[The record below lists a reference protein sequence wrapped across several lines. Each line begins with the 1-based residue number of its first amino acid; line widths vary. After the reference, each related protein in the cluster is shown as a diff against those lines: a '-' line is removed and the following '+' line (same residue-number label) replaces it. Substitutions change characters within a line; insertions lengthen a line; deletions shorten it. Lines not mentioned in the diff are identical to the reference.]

1 MKPIQANIKHLRSLK
16 KLSQERFADDLGWTR
31 SMVGSY
37 EEGRSEPPIERLI
50 DLSNYFNIPIDILV
64 RKDLRKAK
72 DTSFIEIGN
81 KRVLFPVT
89 VNEDNED
96 LIEIIPA
103 KASAGY
109 LSGYDDPEYI
119 EQLQKIKL
127 PFLPTGTHRAFPI
140 KGDSMLPVKDGAFV
154 VAKYVENIN
163 DIKNGRTYIVLTKDD
178 GLVYKRVY
186 STDDENL
193 LLLSSDNKSYKPY
206 FDIDFSWKDRDDITE
221 FIFKTFKNTALITV
235 YNTFKFKASVRELG
249 KVFGLPKSEM
259 DNLTRGKFN
268 FNQLDQLSQLVLKY
282 SKYIEG
288 FPNYLGIHAGG
299 ILISEQPIHYYGAT
313 FMPPKGFPTTQF
325 DMVVA

>member
-1 MKPIQANIKHLRSLK
+1 MKNIQANIRHLRSLK
-16 KLSQERFADDLGWTR
+16 QLSQERFADELGWSR

-64 RKDLRKAK
+64 KNDLRRAK
-72 DTSFIEIGN
+72 DTSFIQVGS

-109 LSGYDDPEYI
+109 LEGYDDPEYI

-140 KGDSMLPVKDGAFV
+140 KGDSMLPVKDGSFI
-154 VAKYVENIN
+154 VAKFVESI
-163 DIKNGRTYIVLTKDD
+163 DEVRSGRTYIVLTKDN

-186 STDDENL
+186 LPEDDAINL
-193 LLLSSDNKSYKPY
+193 ILSSDNKTYQPY
-206 FDIDFSWKDRDDITE
+206 SVAKENVLELWE
-221 FIFKTFKNTALITV
+221 FTCCINTQE
-235 YNTFKFKASVRELG
+235 YDEKELKMSSIMQMFQEL
-249 KVFGLPKSEM
+249 KVELEAV
-259 DNLTRGKFN
+259 GKF
-268 FNQLDQLSQLVLKY
+268 
-282 SKYIEG
+282 
-288 FPNYLGIHAGG
+288 
-299 ILISEQPIHYYGAT
+299 
-313 FMPPKGFPTTQF
+313 
-325 DMVVA
+325 

>member
-1 MKPIQANIKHLRSLK
+1 MKPIQSNIKHLRALK
-16 KLSQERFADDLGWTR
+16 KLSQEHFADDLGWSR

-72 DTSFIEIGN
+72 DTSFIEVGN

-89 VNEDNED
+89 VNENNED

-140 KGDSMLPVKDGAFV
+140 KGDSMLPVKDGAFI
-154 VAKYVENIN
+154 VAKFVEDIN
-163 DIKNGRTYIVLTKDD
+163 DVKNGRTYIVLTKDD

-186 STDDENL
+186 NTDDSNA
-193 LLLSSDNKSYKPY
+193 LLLSSDNKAYKPY
-206 FDIDFSWKDRDDITE
+206 LVFKESILELWE
-221 FIFKTFKNTALITV
+221 FTCCINTQEYDEKELKLSSIMTMFQELKVELEA
-235 YNTFKFKASVRELG
+235 VR
-249 KVFGLPKSEM
+249 
-259 DNLTRGKFN
+259 
-268 FNQLDQLSQLVLKY
+268 QL
-282 SKYIEG
+282 
-288 FPNYLGIHAGG
+288 
-299 ILISEQPIHYYGAT
+299 
-313 FMPPKGFPTTQF
+313 
-325 DMVVA
+325 

>member
-31 SMVGSY
+31 SIVGSY

-72 DTSFIEIGN
+72 NTSFIEIGN

-96 LIEIIPA
+96 LIEVIPV
-103 KASAGY
+103 KATAGY

-140 KGDSMLPVKDGAFV
+140 KGDSMLPVKDGSYV
-154 VAKYVENIN
+154 VAKYLEDVN
-163 DIKNGRTYIVLTKDD
+163 DIKTGRTYIVLTKDD
-178 GLVYKRVY
+178 GLVYKRIY
-186 STDDENL
+186 ITDDDSV
-193 LLLSSDNKSYKPY
+193 LLLSSDNKSYEPY
-206 FDIDFSWKDRDDITE
+206 LIPKETILELWE
-221 FIFKTFKNTALITV
+221 FTCCINTQE
-235 YNTFKFKASVRELG
+235 YDEKELKLSSIMSMFQEL
-249 KVFGLPKSEM
+249 KVELEAIK
-259 DNLTRGKFN
+259 
-268 FNQLDQLSQLVLKY
+268 QL
-282 SKYIEG
+282 
-288 FPNYLGIHAGG
+288 
-299 ILISEQPIHYYGAT
+299 
-313 FMPPKGFPTTQF
+313 
-325 DMVVA
+325 

>member
-154 VAKYVENIN
+154 VAKYVEDIN

-186 STDDENL
+186 SADDENL
-193 LLLSSDNKSYKPY
+193 LVLSSDNTSYKPY
-206 FDIDFSWKDRDDITE
+206 FVSKETILELWE
-221 FIFKTFKNTALITV
+221 FTCCINTQE
-235 YNTFKFKASVRELG
+235 YDEKELKLSSIMTMFQEL
-249 KVFGLPKSEM
+249 KVELEAVK
-259 DNLTRGKFN
+259 
-268 FNQLDQLSQLVLKY
+268 QL
-282 SKYIEG
+282 
-288 FPNYLGIHAGG
+288 
-299 ILISEQPIHYYGAT
+299 
-313 FMPPKGFPTTQF
+313 
-325 DMVVA
+325 

>member
-154 VAKYVENIN
+154 VAKYVEDVN

-186 STDDENL
+186 SADDENL

-206 FDIDFSWKDRDDITE
+206 FVSKETILELWE
-221 FIFKTFKNTALITV
+221 FTCCINTQE
-235 YNTFKFKASVRELG
+235 YDEKELKLSSIMTMFQEL
-249 KVFGLPKSEM
+249 KVELEAVK
-259 DNLTRGKFN
+259 
-268 FNQLDQLSQLVLKY
+268 QL
-282 SKYIEG
+282 
-288 FPNYLGIHAGG
+288 
-299 ILISEQPIHYYGAT
+299 
-313 FMPPKGFPTTQF
+313 
-325 DMVVA
+325 

>member
-31 SMVGSY
+31 SVVGSY

-72 DTSFIEIGN
+72 DTSFIEVGN

-154 VAKYVENIN
+154 VAKFVE
-163 DIKNGRTYIVLTKDD
+163 DIEDIRNGKTYIILTKND
-178 GLVYKRVY
+178 GLVYKRIY
-186 STDDENL
+186 LTDDDSND
-193 LLLSSDNKSYKPY
+193 LLLSSDNKAYKPY
-206 FDIDFSWKDRDDITE
+206 LVSKESILELWE
-221 FIFKTFKNTALITV
+221 FTCCINTQE
-235 YNTFKFKASVRELG
+235 YDEKELKLSSIMTMFQEL
-249 KVFGLPKSEM
+249 KVELEAVK
-259 DNLTRGKFN
+259 
-268 FNQLDQLSQLVLKY
+268 QL
-282 SKYIEG
+282 
-288 FPNYLGIHAGG
+288 
-299 ILISEQPIHYYGAT
+299 
-313 FMPPKGFPTTQF
+313 
-325 DMVVA
+325 